1 MFEGLKVLDISCK
14 FSCAIRLCADGD
26 DCNCAPWDGTRSLQR
41 GQRTTLYIMALTSRD
56 ATSSAFPL
64 RYPNHVAMISDAIK
78 DQLGGKK
85 PSFVPP
91 YKYVTLDPDN
101 VPADEKKMYETM
113 RGTALFQYNPDSDG
127 KGKRAWRLWFE
138 DQFTSVNLD

>member
-1 MFEGLKVLDISCK
+1 
-14 FSCAIRLCADGD
+14 
-26 DCNCAPWDGTRSLQR
+26 
-41 GQRTTLYIMALTSRD
+41 MALTSRD

-64 RYPNHVAMISDAIK
+64 RHPNHVAMTSDVIK

-101 VPADEKKMYETM
+101 VPADEKKMYETI
-113 RGTALFQYNPDSDG
+113 RGTALFQYDPDSDG